1 MHLSNREMARL
12 IDDRVSQEERDQYL
26 KHISACEDCFEL
38 YTETLKSLEKEEIRQ
53 PVRRFMVIAVRKRN
67 FIGFLTAA
75 ILLISTPFLWK
86 TLKPFLFHQP
96 DSELTEILVPRG
108 KKKTQTLSD
117 GTRVLLD
124 SGSQLSYSRKF
135 GPDKRE
141 VFLNGEA
148 YFQVNPDKMRPF
160 LVYANHAVI
169 KVVGTQFNV
178 RAWERT
184 RKVTVAVADGRVSLS
199 LRNAESRGT
208 VNISKGQF
216 SELPEKGEP
225 SKPLHDDIEKYRG
238 WIKRDRT
245 FTNTRLK
252 EVLDQL
258 ERWYDVRFFVD
269 EDLSVSARI
278 TIHLKDLPITDIARL
293 IADIMGLDTRFE
305 RQNIYLYS
313 EDEQ

>member
-12 IDDRVSQEERDQYL
+12 IDDRVNQDERDQYL
-26 KHISACEDCFEL
+26 KHISNCEDCFEL
-38 YTETLKSLEKEEIRQ
+38 YTETLKSLEKEDIRQ

-86 TLKPFLFHQP
+86 TLKPFLFRQP

-108 KKKTQTLSD
+108 KKKIQTLSD

-124 SGSQLSYSRKF
+124 SGSLLSYTRKF
-135 GPDKRE
+135 GPDKRV

-169 KVVGTQFNV
+169 EVVGTQFNV

-184 RKVTVAVADGRVSLS
+184 RKVTVAVAEGRVSLS
-199 LRNAESRGT
+199 LRNAESRGA

-216 SELPEKGEP
+216 SELPERGKP
-225 SKPLHDDIEKYRG
+225 SKPLDDDIEKYRG

-252 EVLDQL
+252 EVLDLL
-258 ERWYDVRFFVD
+258 ERWHDVRFFVD

>member
-1 MHLSNREMARL
+1 MHLNDSEIARL
-12 IDDRVSQEERDQYL
+12 IDDRIKPEERDQYL
-26 KHISACEDCFEL
+26 KHISTCKDCFEV
-38 YTETLKSLEKEEIRQ
+38 YTETIKSLEKEEVKNPAIRFI
-53 PVRRFMVIAVRKRN
+53 VVAVKKKKY
-67 FIGFLTAA
+67 IGFLTAA
-75 ILLISTPFLWK
+75 ILLISIPFLWK
-86 TLKPFLFHQP
+86 ALKPFLFRQP
-96 DSELTEILVPRG
+96 DSELTKILIPKG
-108 KKKTQTLSD
+108 KKRKLILSD

-124 SGSQLSYSRKF
+124 SGSLLSYTRKF
-135 GPDKRE
+135 GPDKRV

-169 KVVGTQFNV
+169 EVVGTQFNV

-184 RKVTVAVADGRVSLS
+184 RKVTVAVAEGRVSLS
-199 LRNAESRGT
+199 LRNAESRGA

-216 SELPEKGEP
+216 SELPERGKP
-225 SKPLHDDIEKYRG
+225 SKPLDDDIEKYRG

-258 ERWYDVRFFVD
+258 ERWHDVRFFVD